1 MLYVVVKGVPNDTY
15 GCLTIGN
22 ILGIFANKHNAEFYV
37 DYLNKQMATS
47 IDILEVF
54 DDNTIKGLIMTENLK
69 EVRNNE

>member
-22 ILGIFANKHNAEFYV
+22 ILGIFTNKYNAEFYV

-54 DDNTIKGLIMTENLK
+54 DDNTIKGLIMDENLK
-69 EVRNNE
+69 GK